1 MSDEELRTCIDL
13 CFYRFEKAAEDL
25 KTAGNNFDSKD
36 YRAANNRAYYSVF
49 HSLRAVLALDHYDS
63 KKHSGIIAEFRRK
76 YMKNRIFP
84 VEMSRMIDSAFEIRN
99 ASDYDDMFIAN
110 KDETKTQI
118 ENAEYVLKEVAEYIG
133 LPISAYKEL
142 LEKEGKEKD
151 SRTLN
156 LLLVSLFSADNLLTI
171 YDCERSER
179 VLTKIKW
186 AVDEAELSDDMKSYW
201 QDKIE
206 KGLDICR
213 RDHEEMKLN
222 Q

>member
-1 MSDEELRTCIDL
+1 
-13 CFYRFEKAAEDL
+13 
-25 KTAGNNFDSKD
+25 
-36 YRAANNRAYYSVF
+36 
-49 HSLRAVLALDHYDS
+49 
-63 KKHSGIIAEFRRK
+63 
-76 YMKNRIFP
+76 
-84 VEMSRMIDSAFEIRN
+84 MIDSAFEIRN

-133 LPISAYKEL
+133 LPINVYKEL

-179 VLTKIKW
+179 
-186 AVDEAELSDDMKSYW
+186 
-201 QDKIE
+201 
-206 KGLDICR
+206 
-213 RDHEEMKLN
+213 
-222 Q
+222 